1 MAAHQLELQ
10 SAKQAIELEMWG
22 KRELLTR
29 VWLACSGL
37 PRLCASKHVLESV
50 GHGWLGLNGWR
61 LERGER
67 VGVGVGD
74 SASVESFAEVL
85 EGWVGPRGLL
95 LLWASFQAL
104 PTLIT

>member
-1 MAAHQLELQ
+1 
-10 SAKQAIELEMWG
+10 MWG
-22 KRELLTR
+22 KRQLLTR
-29 VWLACSGL
+29 VCLACSGL

-50 GHGWLGLNGWR
+50 GHGWLGLNGSMAQW
-61 LERGER
+61 LEVEGRGER

-95 LLWASFQAL
+95 LLWASFQAC
-104 PTLIT
+104 PH